1 MMFLKIN
8 ISKQQWEKKLCIH
21 VCVTWSP
28 CCTVGKKIKIILKNL
43 KIKKKNNII
52 HSLVK
57 IHMASFYSALTAE
70 EKNAFLFHFSFPI
83 VIYDSCTLP
92 E

>member
-1 MMFLKIN
+1 MYT
-8 ISKQQWEKKLCIH
+8 C
-21 VCVTWSP
+21 VCNLVPMLYS
-28 CCTVGKKIKIILKNL
+28 GKKNKNYF
-43 KIKKKNNII
+43 KKFKNQKKNNII